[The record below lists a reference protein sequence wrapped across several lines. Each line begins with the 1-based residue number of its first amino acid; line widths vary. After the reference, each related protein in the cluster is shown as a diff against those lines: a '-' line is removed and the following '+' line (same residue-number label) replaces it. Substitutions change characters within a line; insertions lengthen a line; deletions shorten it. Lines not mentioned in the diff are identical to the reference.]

1 MKTNTSD
8 QWPAFARLRR
18 GRQVTGLRQTSARQA
33 GGASHAL
40 PFGSSIVNRQS
51 SIVNELAF
59 TLIELLVVI
68 SIIAVLAALIL
79 PVAGQVKRQAIL
91 HNAQAEMSQIETAL
105 ERYKSA
111 YGFYPP
117 SNTNNVLTNQLYFE
131 LVGTTNNAGE
141 FQTLDGGAQIGI
153 VNATST
159 FGVSGF
165 MNCGK
170 PGTDESSARAQDFLP
185 DLKPNQIATLYTN
198 GNDVAKI
205 LVVSVGGPDPAY
217 QPLGS
222 QDMNPWRYNSANPT
236 NNPGSYDL
244 YVQLQIARKTYLICN
259 WNKQVQIN
267 NPLP

>member
-8 QWPAFARLRR
+8 RW
-18 GRQVTGLRQTSARQA
+18 QVA
-33 GGASHAL
+33 GDRKVATDEMHSCHV
-40 PFGSSIVNRQS
+40 SRVTDYVS
-51 SIVNELAF
+51 AF

-91 HNAQAEMSQIETAL
+91 HNAQAEMSQIETAI

-117 SNTNNVLTNQLYFE
+117 DSAVKMSNTPINQLYYE
-131 LVGTTNNAGE
+131 LVGTTNTAAPPANPDYEVLGDPS
-141 FQTLDGGAQIGI
+141 QQLTGGPGGQ
-153 VNATST
+153 VSQV

-165 MNCGK
+165 MNCNKYG
-170 PGTDESSARAQDFLP
+170 GDESAAHGQDFLP
-185 DLKPNQIATLYTN
+185 DLKPRQIAEYLTN
-198 GNDVAKI
+198 SIAPNVGFTM
-205 LVVSVGGPDPAY
+205 LVSSAGGPDPAY
-217 QPLGS
+217 QPLGV
-222 QDMNPWRYNSANPT
+222 QDANPWRYNSSNPT

-244 YVQLQIARKTYLICN
+244 YIQLRIAGKTNLICN
-259 WNKQVQIN
+259 WTKQVQIN

>member
-33 GGASHAL
+33 SGETDETCSCHV
-40 PFGSSIVNRQS
+40 SRVTCHVS
-51 SIVNELAF
+51 AF

-105 ERYKSA
+105 ERYKST

-165 MNCGK
+165 MNCSK

-217 QPLGS
+217 LPLGPNT
-222 QDMNPWRYNSANPT
+222 QDKNPWRYNSSNPT